1 MFTDVIF
8 KYSDSWFRKLCL
20 FLDTSSEGGRLFTA
34 AAGVATDFTNF
45 EDVCTSK

>member
-8 KYSDSWFRKLCL
+8 KYSDSWFRKMCL

-34 AAGVATDFTNF
+34 AVDVASDFKNF
-45 EDVCTSK
+45 EDACTNK